1 MSRPFRLSRD
11 PKGYGTRM
19 TDKIAIEDEG
29 EFGIAE
35 AWRAAQL
42 RRSDSWSTAPWCTA
56 ST

>member
-1 MSRPFRLSRD
+1 
-11 PKGYGTRM
+11 M

-35 AWRAAQL
+35 AWRAARL